1 MFETAHHEEP
11 KFAYKW
17 MQSSCRARM
26 ELTVSSWLREFGP
39 DCLKYQDLKSR
50 GCRTRQKI
58 VQKGLVRLVKIP
70 KIEMIGENF
79 FGQNQRTMTF
89 LFFFLLCVMATK
101 APLVQY
107 HFYNGWVFRVAG
119 SMQVAENSDFWSGEA
134 TQYSNL
140 TNGKLF
146 GFIDWMCSRFYMFS
160 VTLFCWG
167 SPLFTRAF
175 VVSVYGTLYTWG
187 SMFCMV
193 CTCRF
198 RCMVASLCFTRYVS
212 VGLMWRHGHDMQL
225 TAALLK
231 QTCGR
236 CWLFL

>member
-1 MFETAHHEEP
+1 MDAVIL
-11 KFAYKW
+11 
-17 MQSSCRARM
+17 QSKNGVNCIELALWIWTRLSEISRSKVQRM
-26 ELTVSSWLREFGP
+26 SDKTEDCSERTGEAGKNSKNRNDWGEF
-39 DCLKYQDLKSR
+39 LWAKS
-50 GCRTRQKI
+50 KNYD
-58 VQKGLVRLVKIP
+58 V
-70 KIEMIGENF
+70 
-79 FGQNQRTMTF
+79 FG
-89 LFFFLLCVMATK
+89 FFLLCVMATK

-140 TNGKLF
+140 TKGKLF

-167 SPLFTRAF
+167 SPLFARAF

-198 RCMVASLCFTRYVS
+198 RCMVSSLCFTRYVS
-212 VGLMWRHGHDMQL
+212 VGLVTAWTWHATYSSFTKTDMWQML
-225 TAALLK
+225 TFF
-231 QTCGR
+231 CN
-236 CWLFL
+236 